1 MTERS
6 PEVPPSDIEVGLR
19 RVERELRAAR
29 RWGAKSTRQMHRAVL
44 ADLTLAE
51 RKATRAEKRLAE
63 AVKRAT
69 EAENRARAATE
80 RAERAE
86 AELAGLRNSS
96 TWKAGRAVVAV
107 PARIKRLGRG

>member
-1 MTERS
+1 M
-6 PEVPPSDIEVGLR
+6 SDGAPRAPLSDVEVGLR
-19 RVERELRAAR
+19 RLERELRAAR

-44 ADLTLAE
+44 ADLTVAE
-51 RKATRAEKRLAE
+51 KQAKRAEKRLAE

-69 EAENRARAATE
+69 DAESRARAATV

-86 AELAGLRNSS
+86 AELAELRTSP

-107 PARIKRLGRG
+107 PARIKRLRRS